1 MCSKPKKQAAP
12 APTGDPTWKTASAK
26 NTANRGAEQAA
37 MDPVKRIAA
46 TDAGGTLGSSNVAGG
61 PVTAS
66 VLGG

>member
-12 APTGDPTWKTASAK
+12 AKDPTWKTASAN
-26 NTANRGAEQAA
+26 NTADRGAEQAA
-37 MDPVKRIAA
+37 VDPAKRIAS
-46 TDAGGTLGSSNVAGG
+46 TQAGGTLGSSTTGG

>member
-12 APTGDPTWKTASAK
+12 VAKDPAWKTASAN